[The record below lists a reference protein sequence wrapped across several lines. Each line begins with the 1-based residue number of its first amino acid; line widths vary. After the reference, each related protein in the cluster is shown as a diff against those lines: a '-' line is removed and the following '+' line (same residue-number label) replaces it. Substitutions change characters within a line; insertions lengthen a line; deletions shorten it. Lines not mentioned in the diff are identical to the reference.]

1 MSAAS
6 RAYGDEIPPAP
17 EGHEEV
23 RFTVNELPAVRAMTR
38 AWAEVAGIGPVRSG
52 DLVLAINELA
62 TNSIRYANGRG
73 LVRSWREPG
82 ALVCEVRDCGRMS
95 AALAGRG
102 FSEPTPEGGR
112 GLWLVNQLCDLVQL
126 RSLSEGTTVRVHMA
140 PDPQHAAAPVA
151 QHA

>member
-6 RAYGDEIPPAP
+6 QAYEDELPPAP

-38 AWAEVAGIGPVRSG
+38 AWAQVAGIGPVRSA

-82 ALVCEVRDCGRMS
+82 ALVCEVRDCGRMGDS
-95 AALAGRG
+95 QA
-102 FSEPTPEGGR
+102 GR
-112 GLWLVNQLCDLVQL
+112 GLWLVDQLCDLVQL
-126 RSLSEGTTVRVHMA
+126 RSGHEGTTVRIQMTL
-140 PDPQHAAAPVA
+140 
-151 QHA
+151 